1 MNVRSA
7 NPIDEH
13 HQGRATNK
21 ITRLNKR
28 NSDEGL
34 ARVPV

>member
-1 MNVRSA
+1 VNVRSA

-13 HQGRATNK
+13 YQGPTTNK
-21 ITRLNKR
+21 ITHLNKR